1 MDSNLNCFSY
11 DNEFFNNKIFFI
23 EFIFKNRFVQSMQI
37 WLNIFKK
44 IYQIKTVYSK
54 FAYQN
59 QTDCACMGYKW
70 SVSFGAA
77 INFFYITLNFFGK
90 NFSDS
95 FIDSTQTSYFELP
108 VPLMNQHFL
117 YSIP

>member
-44 IYQIKTVYSK
+44 KYQIKTVYSK
-54 FAYQN
+54 FVYQN
-59 QTDCACMGYKW
+59 QTDCACMGYK
-70 SVSFGAA
+70 
-77 INFFYITLNFFGK
+77 
-90 NFSDS
+90 
-95 FIDSTQTSYFELP
+95 
-108 VPLMNQHFL
+108 
-117 YSIP
+117 

>member
-23 EFIFKNRFVQSMQI
+23 EFIFNNRFVQSMQI

-77 INFFYITLNFFGK
+77 IKKKSYYSEFFWKKILR
-90 NFSDS
+90 
-95 FIDSTQTSYFELP
+95 FI
-108 VPLMNQHFL
+108 H
-117 YSIP
+117 